1 MWIIRAADSSALDA
15 ALDRLDEETSICVW
29 PQEEPA
35 RAAAQRMSTPA
46 QAWYAQRLVDLL
58 LEAMQEAAVG
68 HGRCREALRQL
79 GSCLGGH
86 AQPAPPPP
94 AEAPAIAV
102 VVAPEK
108 LN

>member
-35 RAAAQRMSTPA
+35 RAAAQRMSTEGH
-46 QAWYAQRLVDLL
+46 AWYAQRLVDLL

-68 HGRCREALRQL
+68 HGRCQEALRQL

-86 AQPAPPPP
+86 TPQPAPRP
-94 AEAPAIAV
+94 AVP
-102 VVAPEK
+102 PEK
-108 LN
+108 MN

>member
-15 ALDRLDEETSICVW
+15 ALDRLDEDTTISVW

-35 RAAAQRMSTPA
+35 RAAAQRMTTPEH
-46 QAWYAQRLVDLL
+46 AWYAQRLADLF
-58 LEAMQEAAVG
+58 LEAMQEAEVG

-79 GSCLGGH
+79 GACLGGH
-86 AQPAPPPP
+86 AAPQPAAPQSAVPP
-94 AEAPAIAV
+94 ER
-102 VVAPEK
+102 